1 MEGYIARLS
10 KNRGL
15 FEVNESELIEVL
27 FCIAI
32 SSKDFLRDDIDKI
45 FNEDKVACIE
55 NYKKSTAYNRTFVT
69 SLGYVHEKYATKMIG
84 IVGMCKERNDY
95 TPLISLYKKRYKR
108 IYSNLKNLKTITI
121 LDIYKYISDTTE
133 GNGEMAS
140 SIYIFNILGKMQD
153 IEHGYSLI
161 KEIERQYCV
170 LDIYEEINFS
180 EETLSKNK
188 EAINDIK
195 KRFGIKNK
203 SNYSL
208 YDLLQDITEE
218 DCKNYKTK
226 NNKEIDVYNCEIIG
240 EVGRYIGFNE
250 SFFKYL
256 KINTDE
262 LSRNTIFSR
271 KEIDEILYN
280 YLLVCKED
288 KDTISKKDLNQMI
301 ISMFY
306 TTALN
311 KEYKN
316 LKQSYSKDVN
326 EDYLLEM
333 DALQKNIKSKVSE
346 LENTTESLKQK
357 EDFIEKRKIEYEQ
370 ALLTKDKEIS
380 KLRNDLK
387 DYDSLREEVSKLR
400 ELVFNLENYNNIED
414 DEYIIDYDNL
424 NQLNITVIGGSIP
437 WIKKM
442 KEVLP
447 NWSFINSDQ
456 KNVSLEFIKN
466 SSLVIINTNM
476 SHALY
481 YKAMNIIK
489 KYNLNYEYIVPCS
502 NVSKT
507 IYNIAE
513 ILKTKN
519 I

>member
-1 MEGYIARLS
+1 M
-10 KNRGL
+10 
-15 FEVNESELIEVL
+15 
-27 FCIAI
+27 
-32 SSKDFLRDDIDKI
+32 
-45 FNEDKVACIE
+45 
-55 NYKKSTAYNRTFVT
+55 
-69 SLGYVHEKYATKMIG
+69 
-84 IVGMCKERNDY
+84 
-95 TPLISLYKKRYKR
+95 
-108 IYSNLKNLKTITI
+108 
-121 LDIYKYISDTTE
+121 
-133 GNGEMAS
+133 
-140 SIYIFNILGKMQD
+140 
-153 IEHGYSLI
+153 
-161 KEIERQYCV
+161 
-170 LDIYEEINFS
+170 
-180 EETLSKNK
+180 
-188 EAINDIK
+188 
-195 KRFGIKNK
+195 
-203 SNYSL
+203 
-208 YDLLQDITEE
+208 
-218 DCKNYKTK
+218 
-226 NNKEIDVYNCEIIG
+226 
-240 EVGRYIGFNE
+240 
-250 SFFKYL
+250 
-256 KINTDE
+256 
-262 LSRNTIFSR
+262 
-271 KEIDEILYN
+271 
-280 YLLVCKED
+280 CKED